1 MKILGKDYDTR
12 SQQHMDNQ
20 QEIQM
25 LNMEL
30 SENVE
35 QSMQL
40 TREEEGKLVKR
51 KKFDARDRIRKL
63 LDRGSPWLALG

>member
-1 MKILGKDYDTR
+1 
-12 SQQHMDNQ
+12 MDNQ

>member
-1 MKILGKDYDTR
+1 
-12 SQQHMDNQ
+12 MDNL
-20 QEIQM
+20 QEMQM

-30 SENVE
+30 SENVD

>member
-1 MKILGKDYDTR
+1 
-12 SQQHMDNQ
+12 MDNL
-20 QEIQM
+20 QEMQM